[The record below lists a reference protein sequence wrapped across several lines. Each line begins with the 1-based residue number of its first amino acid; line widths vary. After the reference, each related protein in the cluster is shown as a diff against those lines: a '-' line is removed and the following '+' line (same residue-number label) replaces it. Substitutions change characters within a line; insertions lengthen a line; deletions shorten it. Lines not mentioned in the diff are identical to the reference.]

1 MKIPP
6 FWAKETFSDTD
17 PKGRKHSFIATGW
30 SFTSLDEAKA
40 NAIERAKKIFDFV
53 TNGRSP
59 CTYEDYLD
67 QPVREEILE
76 EIPNSDKQIGLITR
90 NRYGSLVL
98 NTAQVAFVD
107 VDFPPLYSSGLKEWI
122 VWLFQPSKKREKQK
136 ALQDNTQQTIDDW
149 AKKNPARG
157 FRLYRTCAG
166 FRLLFTDR
174 LYIPTGPETTRLLEE
189 LGSDRLYRTL
199 TFKQECFRARLTPKP
214 WRCNCR
220 RPGIYFPWAT
230 PDHEKK
236 YRAWEQI
243 YKKASSGYRT
253 CDMIKQYGP
262 HTSDRVIQK
271 IIDIHDLR
279 ACGMPQQPLA

>member
-17 PKGRKHSFIATGW
+17 QKGRKHSFIATGW
-30 SFTSLDEAKA
+30 SFTSLDEAKT
-40 NAIERAKKIFDFV
+40 NALARARKSFDFII
-53 TNGRSP
+53 NDQKPGS
-59 CTYEDYLD
+59 YEDYLNM
-67 QPVREEILE
+67 PVREEILE
-76 EIPNSDKQIGLITR
+76 EITESSKQIGLITR

-98 NTAQVAFVD
+98 NAAEVAFVD
-107 VDFPPLYSSGLKEWI
+107 VDFPPLHSSGLMEWI
-122 VWLFQPSKKREKQK
+122 VWIFQPSKKKEKQK
-136 ALQDNTQQTIDDW
+136 ALQDNTLQTIEDW
-149 AKKNPARG
+149 AKNNPARG

-174 LYIPTGPETTRLLEE
+174 LYSPTAPETTKLLEE

-220 RPGIYFPWAT
+220 RPAIYFPWAG

-236 YRAWEQI
+236 YRDWEQT

-271 IIDIHDLR
+271 IIDTHDQR
-279 ACGMPQQPLA
+279 ACGMAQQVLA